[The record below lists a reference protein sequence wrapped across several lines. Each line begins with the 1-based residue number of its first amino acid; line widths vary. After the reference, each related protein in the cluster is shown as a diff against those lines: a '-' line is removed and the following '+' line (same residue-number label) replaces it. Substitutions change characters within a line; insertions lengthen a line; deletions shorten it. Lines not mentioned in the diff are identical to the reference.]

1 MLRAA
6 ILLTL
11 APLFWAGNMI
21 VGKLVLAETDPVSLT
36 FLRWLLAAGLLLV
49 IAQVTERPDWRAVL
63 RRWPLLLS
71 LSALGMVGYVLL
83 LYFGLS
89 STSPLNAAL
98 INAANPALITLLAV
112 LVLREPFGWRKAV
125 GIPLG
130 VLGVAVVLTDGALLS
145 LLTLQLN
152 EGDLLV
158 LLAVAV
164 WSVYTLLGRR
174 AREVPPITSTAV
186 QAIFAV
192 LLLAPVLPFTGLEWP
207 PTPGATW
214 GLLFIAVFPS
224 VGAYLCFNAGMRRV
238 PASTGAIF
246 LNLLAVFTALI
257 GLLLGQTIS
266 APQLVGGAIVIAGVV
281 LASGAGA
288 RRARGASA
296 RRRSLRA
303 DSAHPVDRSA

>member
-6 ILLTL
+6 IPLTL
-11 APLFWAGNMI
+11 APLFWAGNMV
-21 VGKLVLAETDPVSLT
+21 VGKLVLAEIDPVSLT
-36 FLRWLLAAGLLLV
+36 FWRWLLAAGLLLG
-49 IAQVTERPDWRAVL
+49 IAQLTERPDWRAVL
-63 RRWPLLLS
+63 RRWPLLL
-71 LSALGMVGYVLL
+71 ALAAIGMVGYVLL

-89 STSPLNAAL
+89 VTSPLNAAL

-145 LLTLQLN
+145 LVTLQLD

-158 LLAVAV
+158 LLAVVA
-164 WSVYTLLGRR
+164 WSFYTLLGRR
-174 AREVPPITSTAV
+174 ARDIPPITSTAV
-186 QAIFAV
+186 QAVFAV

-207 PTPGATW
+207 PSTGGTW

-257 GLLLGQTIS
+257 GLALGQPIT
-266 APQLVGGAIVIAGVV
+266 APQIVGGAIVIGGVL
-281 LASGAGA
+281 LASGVGA
-288 RRARGASA
+288 RRADARGGAAAHGAAVGA
-296 RRRSLRA
+296 RPGRIR
-303 DSAHPVDRSA
+303 